1 MSGPPSWMTADRAE
15 QEATGTR
22 PQPPRRLQTS
32 SYGRMQEII
41 ERNNAARRG
50 TNVGPYIPT
59 ETGAERPNALTH
71 EQWLAYQNGEE
82 ENPMAN
88 LPILEEYANEEA
100 PQQPDPQNPNGTVL
114 VPNINSTNPL
124 YTNRLLP
131 TEAQRMARS
140 GQRGVPGAET
150 FLMTDAQGNEWVE
163 TAEYYSYTNLSAENA
178 KTGYYDLPQWAK
190 DQFEATANTLGRYEG
205 EISPTSVYE
214 SLLVESKERAMQ
226 GQFVSPEEL
235 LFEYISEGKLS
246 AGVLPGEEDESGGGG
261 SYGGGGYGGYG
272 GGGGGTVQLTTPQ
285 QARYYI
291 QQAYR
296 SLLGRTPTDSEIDEF
311 VTVLRQAE
319 LANPQTTE
327 MVGGVAAVT
336 GGFEP
341 QILAEQMA
349 RAEEDYKTRGN
360 FNYYNVF
367 MDILGGA

>member
-1 MSGPPSWMTADRAE
+1 MASPPSWMTADRAE

-22 PQPPRRLQTS
+22 RQPPRRPHES
-32 SYGRMQEII
+32 SYGRIQRII
-41 ERNNAARRG
+41 EQNNAARG
-50 TNVGPYIPT
+50 QGDWKP
-59 ETGAERPNALTH
+59 GDARPNELTH
-71 EQWLAYQNGEE
+71 EQWLAYQNGEADK
-82 ENPMAN
+82 PVSN
-88 LPILEEYANEEA
+88 LPILEDYANQED

-124 YTNRLLP
+124 YTNRLLS
-131 TEAQRMARS
+131 TEAQRLARS
-140 GQRGVPGAET
+140 GQRGVPASET
-150 FLMTDAQGNEWVE
+150 FLMTDQQGNEWVE
-163 TAEYYSYTNLSAENA
+163 TAEYYTYTNLSAENA
-178 KTGYYDLPQWAK
+178 KTGYYDLPRWAK

-214 SLLVESKERAMQ
+214 SLLAESKERAMQ
-226 GQFVSPEEL
+226 GQFISPEEL
-235 LFEYISEGKLS
+235 LFEYINEGKLS
-246 AGVLPGEEDESGGGG
+246 AGTLPGEGKDDSSSSGGGG
-261 SYGGGGYGGYG
+261 GGGGYGG

-296 SLLGRTPTDSEIDEF
+296 SLLGRTPNEDEIDEF

-360 FNYYNVF
+360 FNYYNMF